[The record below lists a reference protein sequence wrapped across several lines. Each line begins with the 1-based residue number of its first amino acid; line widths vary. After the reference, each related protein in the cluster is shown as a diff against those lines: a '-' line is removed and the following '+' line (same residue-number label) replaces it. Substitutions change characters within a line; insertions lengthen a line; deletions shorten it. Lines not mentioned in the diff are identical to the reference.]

1 MMASRPLERDCL
13 GEGVEIALGGSSRRR
28 YWKSEEKR
36 RIVEETLSSSLSV
49 ASHARQHG
57 VNANQ
62 VFYWRKL
69 YDAGQLC
76 RDKRIEQPRSVQLL
90 PVSVDSGEPSEAE
103 PEQSESTTPG
113 LTMNIEIPGRAL
125 VSLEGAVD
133 AKIVRA
139 VLESLRG

>member
-1 MMASRPLERDCL
+1 M
-13 GEGVEIALGGSSRRR
+13 GEGVEVAEDASGRRR
-28 YWKSEEKR
+28 YWTAEEKR
-36 RIVEETLSSSLSV
+36 RIVEETLSSTLSV
-49 ASHARQHG
+49 ASLARQHG

-69 YDAGQLC
+69 YHAGQLG
-76 RDKRIEQPRSVQLL
+76 RDEHIEQPRSVQLL
-90 PVSVDSGEPSEAE
+90 PVSVDSDGPSEAE
-103 PEQSESTTPG
+103 PEQSESATPG

-133 AKIVRA
+133 AEIVRA